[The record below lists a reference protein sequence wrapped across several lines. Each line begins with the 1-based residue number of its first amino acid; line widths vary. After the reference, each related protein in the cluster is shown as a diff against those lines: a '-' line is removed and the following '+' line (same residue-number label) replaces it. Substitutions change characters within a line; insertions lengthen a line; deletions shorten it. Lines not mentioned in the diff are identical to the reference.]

1 MSQESIK
8 PINVAEELSNSFLE
22 YSMSVIISRALPDV
36 RDGLKPSQRRVLY
49 AMRQLG
55 VTPGKAHVKCA
66 KIVGETMGNYH
77 PHGDQSIYS
86 TLVNMGQPWSMR
98 EMLVDGQGNFGS
110 VEGDAAASMR
120 YTEARLHHL
129 GMAMMEDLDKDTVD
143 FQPNYDGSQEEPTVL
158 PSAFPNFLVNGGTGI
173 AVGMATNLAPH
184 NLGEVIDGICAQ
196 IENPEITLP
205 ELMQHIKGP
214 DFPVSCEI
222 RGIRGI
228 EEYFRTGRGSMR
240 LRGKVEIEENEN
252 GKSLI
257 VIREV
262 PYGVNRAVLQER
274 IAELVNEKTLT
285 GISGMRDLSD
295 EETRIEIELKRDA
308 RAQVVVAQLFKLTAL
323 ETSFSVNMLAIHK
336 NRPKQLSLKEAI
348 DAYIEHRREVIIR
361 RTRFLLGKAEE
372 RAELLEA
379 FLLALGHLDDFIKI
393 IRDSK
398 NRDEARER
406 LAAYQFSTA
415 TAEGLGILI
424 RSQAAVQGDRYVFSE
439 RQVNAI
445 LELRLY
451 QLTGLERDKVKGEYD
466 EILETIK
473 DLLDILAREERVLN
487 IIKDELRALKEKH
500 ATPRKCPILAEAGE
514 IAMEELIA
522 NDAMIVTLS
531 HRGYV
536 KRTPASEYRLQG
548 RGGKGLKGMETK
560 ATAKDEAD
568 DFIEHLFSVQAHDYL
583 LFFTNTGRVYVERVY
598 GLPEGSRTS
607 TGRSIKN
614 VLDLKPEEKIA
625 ALLRLERAT
634 DENGN
639 DVTFREDAGYIFFA
653 TRNGKVKKT
662 ALNDFRNYRKAG
674 LTAINLDE
682 GNDLIGVN
690 LTTGDNEII
699 LVTRNGLSVRFT
711 EGVYKKPQGEPGEGE
726 EAAEEETGGDEEA
739 VEDDGTPQIRPQ
751 GRATAGV
758 TGIRLGKDDAV
769 IGMAIVTEGATLLV
783 AAENGLGKR
792 TDFKSYPYRRRGGK
806 GVKTM
811 NVTEKTGKVVSAVAV
826 TEQDELMLMTSTGQ
840 SIRIKVGGEKGIRE
854 TGRVAQGVKLL
865 TLKEGEKLQDVAIVI
880 PDGEDAAGEVSEA
893 LSDEPGEALQGRELQ
908 GEEPAGDDAT

>member
-1 MSQESIK
+1 MSNDSIR
-8 PINVAEELSNSFLE
+8 PINVAEELSQSFLE

-77 PHGDQSIYS
+77 PHGDQSIYT

-98 EMLVDGQGNFGS
+98 DMLVDGQGNFGS

-120 YTEARLHHL
+120 YTEARLHQL

-143 FQPNYDGSQEEPTVL
+143 FQPNYDGSQTEPTVL

-196 IENPEITLP
+196 IDNPEITLP
-205 ELMQHIKGP
+205 QLMQHIKGP
-214 DFPVSCEI
+214 DFPVACEI

-228 EEYFRTGRGSMR
+228 ESYFATGRGSMR
-240 LRGKVEIEENEN
+240 LRGRVEIEENEG
-252 GKSLI
+252 GKSII

-308 RAQVVVAQLFKLTAL
+308 RPQVVVAQLFKLTSL
-323 ETSFSVNMLAIHK
+323 ETSFSVNMLAIHEQ
-336 NRPKQLSLKEAI
+336 RPKQFSLKEAI
-348 DAYIEHRREVIIR
+348 DAYIEHRREVVIR

-406 LAAYQFSTA
+406 LGAYQFSTA
-415 TAEGLGILI
+415 TAEKLGILI

-451 QLTGLERDKVKGEYD
+451 QLTGMEQDKVKGEYD
-466 EILETIK
+466 DVLVNIK
-473 DLLDILAREERVLN
+473 DLMDILAREERVLT
-487 IIKDELRALKEKH
+487 IIKDELHAIKEKH

-514 IAMEELIA
+514 VAMEDLIA

-536 KRTPASEYRLQG
+536 KRTPASEYRVQG

-560 ATAKDEAD
+560 TTGKDEPD
-568 DFIEHLFSVQAHDYL
+568 DFVEHLFSVQAHDYI
-583 LFFTNTGRVYVERVY
+583 LFFTNTGRLYVERVFQ
-598 GLPEGSRTS
+598 LPEGSRTS

-614 VLDLKPEEKIA
+614 VLNLKPEEKIA
-625 ALLRLERAT
+625 ALLRLERVT
-634 DENGN
+634 DDDGN
-639 DVTFREDAGYIFFA
+639 DITFREEAGFVFFA
-653 TRNGKVKKT
+653 TRSGKVKKT
-662 ALNDFRNYRKAG
+662 ALNDFRNYRKDG
-674 LTAINLDE
+674 TIAINLEE

-690 LTTGDNEII
+690 LTSGEDEII
-699 LVTRNGLSVRFT
+699 LVTRDGMSIKFT
-711 EGVYKKPQGEPGEGE
+711 EGVYKKPQGEPVEGE
-726 EAAEEETGGDEEA
+726 EPGEEESGGEDAAEEEGR
-739 VEDDGTPQIRPQ
+739 PQIRPQ
-751 GRATAGV
+751 GRATTGV
-758 TGIRLGKDDAV
+758 TGIRLRKDDYV
-769 IGMAIVTEGATLLV
+769 VGMAIASEETMLLV
-783 AAENGLGKR
+783 ASENGLGKR
-792 TDFKSYPYRRRGGK
+792 TAFSSYRALRRGGM
-806 GVKTM
+806 GVKTL
-811 NVTEKTGKVVSAVAV
+811 NVTDKTGKVVNAVAV

-840 SIRIKVGGEKGIRE
+840 SIRIRVAEIRE

-865 TLKEGEKLQDVAIVI
+865 TLKEGEKLQDISLVI
-880 PDGEDAAGEVSEA
+880 PDGEDSATEAAADAGGESAPADEA
-893 LSDEPGEALQGRELQ
+893 AE
-908 GEEPAGDDAT
+908 

>member
-1 MSQESIK
+1 MSNESIK

-55 VTPGKAHVKCA
+55 VTPGKPHVKCA
-66 KIVGETMGNYH
+66 RIVGETMGNFH

-98 EMLVDGQGNFGS
+98 DMLVDGQGNFGS
-110 VEGDAAASMR
+110 VEGDGAASMR

-129 GMAMMEDLDKDTVD
+129 GMAMMEDLDKNTVD
-143 FQPNYDGSQEEPTVL
+143 FQPNYDGSQDEPTVL

-196 IENPEITLP
+196 IDKPDISLH
-205 ELMQHIKGP
+205 ELMQYIKGP
-214 DFPVSCEI
+214 DFPVACEI

-228 EEYFRTGRGSMR
+228 EDYFRTGRGSMR

-252 GKSLI
+252 GKAI
-257 VIREV
+257 ITIREV
-262 PYGVNRAVLQER
+262 PYGVNRATLQER
-274 IAELVNEKTLT
+274 IAELVNDKILV

-295 EETRIEIELKRDA
+295 AETRIEIELKRDA
-308 RAQVVVAQLFKLTAL
+308 RPQVVVNQLFKLTAL
-323 ETSFSVNMLAIHK
+323 ETSFSVNMLAIHQ

-361 RTRFLLGKAEE
+361 RTRYLLGKAEE

-406 LAAYQFSTA
+406 LAAYNFPVA
-415 TAEGLGILI
+415 TAETLGILI
-424 RSQAAVQGDRYVFSE
+424 RSQAAIQGERYVFSE

-451 QLTGLERDKVKGEYD
+451 QLTGMERDKVKGEYD
-466 EILETIK
+466 SILVDIK
-473 DLLDILAREERVLN
+473 DLLDILAREERVLT
-487 IIKDELRALKEKH
+487 IIKDELRVIRDKH

-514 IAMEELIA
+514 VAMEELIA

-548 RGGKGLKGMETK
+548 RGGKGLKGMETR
-560 ATAKDEAD
+560 ATGKDEAD

-583 LFFTNTGRVYVERVY
+583 MFFTNTGRVYVERVY
-598 GLPEGSRTS
+598 ELPEGARTAM
-607 TGRSIKN
+607 GRSIRN
-614 VLDLKPEEKIA
+614 VLNLKPDEKIA
-625 ALLRLERAT
+625 ALLRLERT
-634 DENGN
+634 VDDSGN
-639 DVTFREDAGYIFFA
+639 DVTFREDAGFVFFA
-653 TRNGKVKKT
+653 TRTGKVKKT
-662 ALNDFRNYRKAG
+662 ALNDFRNYRKDG
-674 LTAINLDE
+674 IIAIILEDNNE
-682 GNDLIGVN
+682 LIGVR
-690 LTTGDNEII
+690 LTSGTNEIV
-699 LVTRNGLSVRFT
+699 LVTHQGLSLRFH
-711 EGVYKKPQGEPGEGE
+711 
-726 EAAEEETGGDEEA
+726 
-739 VEDDGTPQIRPQ
+739 EDDSRSMGRASAGVRGIRPVEGDFVVGLALVTQ
-751 GRATAGV
+751 GS
-758 TGIRLGKDDAV
+758 
-769 IGMAIVTEGATLLV
+769 TLLV
-783 AAENGLGKR
+783 ASENGLGKR
-792 TDFKSYPYRRRGGK
+792 TDFEAYRQQSRGGK
-806 GVKTM
+806 GVITM
-811 NVTEKTGKVVSAVAV
+811 KVTDKTGPVVGAV
-826 TEQDELMLMTSTGQ
+826 TVTNEDELMLMTSTGQ
-840 SIRIKVGGEKGIRE
+840 SIRIRVAEIRE
-854 TGRVAQGVKLL
+854 TGRNAMGVKLL
-865 TLKEGEKLQDVAIVI
+865 TLKEGESLQDISLVI
-880 PDGEDAAGEVSEA
+880 PDGEDAEGAAEGVADGLSEG
-893 LSDEPGEALQGRELQ
+893 LSDGLSEGLSDGA
-908 GEEPAGDDAT
+908 PASAGMDDAANEEEAG

>member
-1 MSQESIK
+1 
-8 PINVAEELSNSFLE
+8 
-22 YSMSVIISRALPDV
+22 MSVIISRALPDV

-129 GMAMMEDLDKDTVD
+129 GMAMMEDLDKDTVE
-143 FQPNYDGSQEEPTVL
+143 FQPNYDGSQDEPSVL

-196 IENPEITLP
+196 IDNPEITLP

-228 EEYFRTGRGSMR
+228 EDYFRTGRGSMR
-240 LRGKVEIEENEN
+240 LRGKVEIEENEG

-308 RAQVVVAQLFKLTAL
+308 RPQVVVAQLFKLTAL

-348 DAYIEHRREVIIR
+348 DAYIEHRREVVIR

-424 RSQAAVQGDRYVFSE
+424 RSQAAIQGDRYVFSE

-487 IIKDELRALKEKH
+487 IIKEELRAIRDKH

-560 ATAKDEAD
+560 ATGKDEAN
-568 DFIEHLFSVQAHDYL
+568 DFVEHLFSVQAHDYL
-583 LFFTNTGRVYVERVY
+583 MFFTNTGRVYVERVY
-598 GLPEGSRTS
+598 ELPEGSRTS

-625 ALLRLERAT
+625 ALLRLERRV
-634 DENGN
+634 DEKG
-639 DVTFREDAGYIFFA
+639 DDITFREDAGFVFFS
-653 TRNGKVKKT
+653 TRSGKVKKT
-662 ALNDFRNYRKAG
+662 ALHDFRNYRKAG
-674 LTAINLDE
+674 LTAIILEENNE
-682 GNDLIGVN
+682 LIGVR
-690 LTTGDNEII
+690 LTSGSDEIV
-699 LVTRNGLSVRFT
+699 LVTHEGMSLRFH
-711 EGVYKKPQGEPGEGE
+711 
-726 EAAEEETGGDEEA
+726 
-739 VEDDGTPQIRPQ
+739 EDDTRSMGRASAGVMGIRPVEGDFVVGLALVTQ
-751 GRATAGV
+751 GS
-758 TGIRLGKDDAV
+758 
-769 IGMAIVTEGATLLV
+769 TLLV
-783 AAENGLGKR
+783 ASENGLGKR
-792 TDFKSYPYRRRGGK
+792 TAFDEYRKQSRGGK
-806 GVKTM
+806 GIITMKVTDKTGPVVGAVT
-811 NVTEKTGKVVSAVAV
+811 VTE
-826 TEQDELMLMTSTGQ
+826 EDELMLMTSTGQ
-840 SIRIKVGGEKGIRE
+840 SIRIRVAEIRE
-854 TGRVAQGVKLL
+854 TGRNAQGVKLL
-865 TLKEGEKLQDVAIVI
+865 TLKEGEKLQDISKVI
-880 PDGEDAAGEVSEA
+880 AD
-893 LSDEPGEALQGRELQ
+893 
-908 GEEPAGDDAT
+908 GDDAGAGRDETAGGEAPAAEEEV